1 MKPVK
6 RVFLIVLDSFGIGE
20 MPDAALYQDEG
31 SNTLGSIRSRE
42 EFRVPNLQRLGLFC
56 IDGVPGMPGDPAVP
70 AGSFARMTERSR
82 GKDTTV
88 GHWEIAGLISPVGQ
102 PVFEKTGFP
111 REFISRFES
120 AIGRRVLCNRA
131 YSGTQVLLD
140 YGPEHMRTGRP
151 IVYTSA
157 DSVFQVAAHEDVIP
171 LEELYKICGTARE
184 MLCGELAV
192 GRVIARPFVGEYPHY
207 TRTSNRR
214 DYALEPHGDTILD
227 QLCAGGL
234 DVIAV
239 GKIHDIFSGRGITRW
254 IHTEDNTDGMEKTL
268 SLQQEEFAGL
278 CFVNLVDFDMVYGHR
293 NDAAGYARAATQFD
307 CQLGEFL
314 ANMKPQD
321 VLILTADH
329 GCDPG
334 NASIS
339 HSREYTPML
348 IVGDAITPGTNLGT
362 RDSFADIGATVMEL
376 LGVEGA
382 TAGESFLPLVAR
394 RG

>member
-6 RVFLIVLDSFGIGE
+6 RVFIIVLDSFGIGE

-31 SNTLGSIRSRE
+31 SNTLGSIRNRE
-42 EFRVPNLQRLGLFC
+42 AFQVPNLQRLGLFC

-70 AGSFARMTERSR
+70 AGSFARMAERSQ

-111 REFISRFES
+111 AEFISRFEA
-120 AIGRRVLCNRA
+120 AIGRGILCNRA

-140 YGPEHMRTGRP
+140 YGPEHIRTGRP

-171 LEELYKICGTARE
+171 LEELYAICEKARG
-184 MLCGELAV
+184 MLRGDLAV

-214 DYALEPHGDTILD
+214 DYALKPHGDTMLD
-227 QLCAGGL
+227 KLCAANL
-234 DVIAV
+234 EVIAV
-239 GKIHDIFSGRGITRW
+239 GKIHDIFSGRGMTRW
-254 IHTEDNTDGMEKTL
+254 IHTENNTDGMQKTL
-268 SLQQEEFAGL
+268 ALQGEDFTGL
-278 CFVNLVDFDMVYGHR
+278 CFVNLVNFDMVYGHR
-293 NDAAGYARAATQFD
+293 NDAAGYARAAARFD
-307 CQLGEFL
+307 GQLGEFL
-314 ANMKPQD
+314 GHMGPQD

-334 NASIS
+334 SASIS

-348 IVGDAITPGTNLGT
+348 IVGDAITPGVNLGT
-362 RDSFADIGATVMEL
+362 RDSFADIGATVLDL
-376 LGVEGA
+376 LRVPGQL
-382 TAGESFLPLVAR
+382 AGKSFLPQIAR
-394 RG
+394 